1 MNKQKERKK
10 EGKSHHFL
18 SYREYAGGRVGTTVG
33 GGVGGCVRAASVEVG
48 TQEQDA
54 QPFRNVY
61 SLVARL

>member
-33 GGVGGCVRAASVEVG
+33 GGVGGVRTCSLG
-48 TQEQDA
+48 GGGDA
-54 QPFRNVY
+54 RTGCTA
-61 SLVARL
+61 L